1 MFFFYCSVYE
11 HLSAVK
17 MYNKKFHELC
27 TTGKVSFIRHIIDKG
42 VNHSLFIC
50 LQIKGTLLVKV
61 SFFHAT

>member
-1 MFFFYCSVYE
+1 
-11 HLSAVK
+11 

-50 LQIKGTLLVKV
+50 LQIKGTL
-61 SFFHAT
+61 